1 MRSRKLVMMI
11 VAGALVAAALA
22 LHFFG
27 GPLMESLRA
36 LHGPR

>member
-1 MRSRKLVMMI
+1 MKLTLI
-11 VAGALVAAALA
+11 VVGVVVAAALA

-27 GPLMESLRA
+27 GDLMSSLRA

>member
-1 MRSRKLVMMI
+1 MRSRKIVMLI
-11 VAGALVAAALA
+11 VVGALVVAALA

>member
-1 MRSRKLVMMI
+1 MKAALI
-11 VAGALVAAALA
+11 VIGVVLAAALA

-27 GPLMESLRA
+27 GDLMSSLRA

>member
-1 MRSRKLVMMI
+1 MKVALI
-11 VAGALVAAALA
+11 VIGVVVAAALA

-27 GPLMESLRA
+27 GDLMSSLRS